1 MKRKTAETL
10 FHQAT
15 RKHDPIDL
23 AGLPFEQRLS
33 ILLGGNDK
41 AAASIAEFTGGDLR
55 KLTGMEL
62 ADLEGIPG
70 VGRATAVRLFTFFS
84 LVADLLGAT
93 EEAA

>member
-23 AGLPFEQRLS
+23 ARLPFARRLS

-41 AAASIAEFTGGDLR
+41 AAASIAEYTGGDMR
-55 KLTGMEL
+55 KLTGIEL

-70 VGRATAVRLFTFFS
+70 VGRATAVRLFVFFT
-84 LVADLLGAT
+84 LVADLLDPK

>member
-55 KLTGMEL
+55 KLSGMEL

-70 VGRATAVRLFTFFS
+70 VGRATAVRLFVFFT
-84 LVADLLGAT
+84 LALDLISQAQD
-93 EEAA
+93 AA

>member
-1 MKRKTAETL
+1 MKRKKAETL

-23 AGLPFEQRLS
+23 AELPFARRLS

-70 VGRATAVRLFTFFS
+70 VGRATAVRLFVFFT
-84 LVADLLGAT
+84 LVADLLGTA